1 MSGAASELA
10 RRLAANAEAVCREYL
25 SNGRRQGR
33 YWVVGD
39 ARNARRSI
47 YLRLTDATSGNGAA
61 GKWTDAATGEHG
73 DLLDVIRES
82 CGFVDFRDVAD
93 EARRFLACRARNRAE
108 PQSPFAAARPRRV
121 AAKRRSGSSPC
132 RSRSPARSSRPTCAI
147 AASRLSTIRAPA
159 VSSALLLSPR
169 RQFADSDPGRR

>member
-10 RRLAANAEAVCREYL
+10 RRLAANAETACREYL

-39 ARNARRSI
+39 VRNAPGRSL

-73 DLLDVIRES
+73 DLLDVIRTR
-82 CGFVDFRDVAD
+82 CGFAD
-93 EARRFLACRARNRAE
+93 LGDAMAEARRFLRSAATRDEVVRPAGRAG
-108 PQSPFAAARPRRV
+108 AARVIGIGAAPLRHVATDRRHD
-121 AAKRRSGSSPC
+121 R
-132 RSRSPARSSRPTCAI
+132 
-147 AASRLSTIRAPA
+147 
-159 VSSALLLSPR
+159 
-169 RQFADSDPGRR
+169 